1 MDAAKQAFE
10 AAKPYFGSAA
20 NALQNLKWEDV
31 PEPVRQYIAAHPY
44 LTAAQLALVL
54 PTFFPGLFAVPVLG
68 WLGFSSIGPVA
79 GKANVKPLPPSQ
91 ANDETRLGGG
101 SIPVS

>member
-10 AAKPYFGSAA
+10 AAKPYFGNAA

-31 PEPVRQYIAAHPY
+31 PEPVRNYIAAHPY

-68 WLGFSSIGPVA
+68 WLGFSSIGPVG
-79 GKANVKPLPPSQ
+79 GKANLKQLPPFS
-91 ANDETRLGGG
+91 
-101 SIPVS
+101 S